1 MARHQRFRNLIQ
13 VQFEGMDEPED
24 CRYKDRKFGQLDK
37 EKDYGPMPL

>member
-24 CRYKDRKFGQLDK
+24 GRHKYRKIGQRDK